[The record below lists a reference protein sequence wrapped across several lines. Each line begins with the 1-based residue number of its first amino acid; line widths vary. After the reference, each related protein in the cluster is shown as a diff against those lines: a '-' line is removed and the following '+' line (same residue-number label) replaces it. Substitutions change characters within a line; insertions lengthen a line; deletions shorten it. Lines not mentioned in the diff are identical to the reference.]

1 MGGSVAA
8 GGVGATGGSGASG
21 GSVAVGGSAGDSSS
35 AGGAAGEPSTGEA
48 GQPNAGAAGE
58 TGAGGEGGAGLC
70 ALVCENG
77 RECDP
82 DYGCVAICHED
93 VLITSDAEL
102 AGFAELR
109 CAVLDGSLTVRSET
123 LTNLSALAPSSL
135 RAIRED
141 LVFDTNPA
149 LANIAGLAGIE
160 RIDGSLVIMNNAAL
174 AKLDGLDKLMRLGS
188 DPAANT
194 LVVSQN
200 PLLEDVAALDGV
212 DSMQVG
218 VVVTGNDRLS
228 SLHGIGRLRA
238 TNSVTIANNTALI
251 EFGGLSDLEECGSF
265 LAAGNGLTSL
275 ALPSLTR
282 AQSLSITGHP
292 ALLAID
298 LPVLTSVETSLTFA
312 SNPVLETVGT
322 LDALESVGTLTVAG
336 NPAFPQCFVD
346 ALDARL
352 SACNESCGGND
363 ETATCN

>member
-1 MGGSVAA
+1 VVIG
-8 GGVGATGGSGASG
+8 
-21 GSVAVGGSAGDSSS
+21 
-35 AGGAAGEPSTGEA
+35 
-48 GQPNAGAAGE
+48 
-58 TGAGGEGGAGLC
+58 
-70 ALVCENG
+70 
-77 RECDP
+77 
-82 DYGCVAICHED
+82 
-93 VLITSDAEL
+93 SDAEL
-102 AGFAELR
+102 VDFAELG

-123 LTNLSALAPSSL
+123 LTSLAALAPSSL
-135 RAIRED
+135 LAIRED

-174 AKLDGLDKLMRLGS
+174 ATLDGLDKLLRLGS
-188 DPAANT
+188 DAAANT

-200 PLLEDVAALDGV
+200 PLLEDIAALNGV
-212 DSMQVG
+212 DSMRIG
-218 VVVTGNDRLS
+218 VVVTGNERLS
-228 SLHGIGRLRA
+228 SLQGIGRLIA

-275 ALPSLTR
+275 ALPSLAR
-282 AQSLSITGHP
+282 AGSLSITGHA

-322 LDALESVGTLTVAG
+322 LDALESVGTLTIAG

-352 SACNESCGGND
+352 SACNASCGGND